1 MSWIGDPTWANVQQ
15 PCGLE
20 HKPQRQRL
28 WSPLSQHPCWL
39 MTAAQFVKR
48 IDIASVDE
56 DTTDAIYLKVVN
68 VIEVLDQK
76 GDQFFPTPE
85 PTPE

>member
-1 MSWIGDPTWANVQQ
+1 MSP
-15 PCGLE
+15 
-20 HKPQRQRL
+20 
-28 WSPLSQHPCWL
+28 
-39 MTAAQFVKR
+39 AQYVKR

-68 VIEVLDQK
+68 VIEVLDQE

-85 PTPE
+85 PEPE